1 MKKDFLLIVAIY
13 LLACLGVMPYVKW
26 YVDNPDSLQY
36 INIAHHI
43 LDGRLTLAINGYW
56 SPLITWFLA
65 PFILIFNDG
74 IIAFKYLQMAIG
86 VFVIR
91 KWLIFLVFVDVEE
104 KWKRVL
110 GFVIFPFIVSYSL
123 LNLTPDLL
131 FVGILFALIIEL
143 IRWLDKQTDG
153 SSLGKLGALLFL
165 TKSFGLPL
173 FIFLF
178 CFVIWMKD
186 ERIPKITLK
195 KILLPFGTVAGLWII
210 LLSIKYGKITVSES
224 AKFNFTYE
232 VAPTVGKQVQLPV
245 LGNGLLKPAND
256 FAISAWEEPASQI
269 ALTPLDPFHDF
280 SFYISVV
287 NRNLQSIYFHDF
299 RNQLGWVFVF
309 FLIVYLIRKKS
320 HEVIPLWIKISLLV
334 ICTMYFGY
342 SLILVHERYIW
353 ICTLHFIPMIFF
365 FIDKIFAS
373 FLSTRIS
380 EIKKIQATKRIS
392 EIKLI
397 ILIPVLTLCI
407 KRPAKEVLMCG
418 DRDVNTLQL
427 YHAFRSPIETM
438 SIFYRPDLKLHDD
451 IEKLKRII
459 PHNSNIAS
467 IKNVDPERDGYA
479 STLLIA
485 YECKSKY
492 FGQTFEADST
502 FKGYLVSWK
511 EEAGEKVFDS
521 DGGVKLYLR

>member
-13 LLACLGVMPYVKW
+13 LLACLGIMPFVKW

-56 SPLITWFLA
+56 SPLITWLLA
-65 PFILIFNDG
+65 PFILIFSDG
-74 IIAFKYLQMAIG
+74 IVAFKYLQMAIG
-86 VFVIR
+86 IFVIR
-91 KWLIFLVFVDVEE
+91 KWLMFLVFVDVVE

-110 GFVIFPFIVSYSL
+110 GFVITPFIVSYSL

-131 FVGILFALIIEL
+131 FVGILFALIIEF
-143 IRWLDKQTDG
+143 IKWLEKQTDG
-153 SSLGKLGALLFL
+153 SSLGKLGGLLFL

-186 ERIPKITLK
+186 ERIPKLTLK
-195 KILLPFGTVAGLWII
+195 KILLPFGTISIIWII
-210 LLSIKYGKITVSES
+210 LISVKHGKFTISES

-232 VAPTVGKQVQLPV
+232 VAPTLGKTVQLPI

-256 FAISAWEEPASQI
+256 HALSAWEQPASQI
-269 ALTPLDPFHDF
+269 QLTPLDPIGDF
-280 SFYISVV
+280 PYYLSII

-299 RNQLGWVFVF
+299 RNQLGWVFIF
-309 FLIVYLIRKKS
+309 FFIIYLIRKKS
-320 HEVIPLWIKISLLV
+320 DDVIPLWTKISLLV

-353 ICTLHFIPMIFF
+353 ICTLLFIPLIIY
-365 FIDKIFAS
+365 FIDKS
-373 FLSTRIS
+373 VPT
-380 EIKKIQATKRIS
+380 KKIS

-397 ILIPVLTLCI
+397 LLILVLTLCI
-407 KRPAKEVLMCG
+407 KRPSKEVLMCG

-427 YHAFRSPIETM
+427 YHAFRSPKETM
-438 SIFYRPDLKLHDD
+438 SIFYRPDEKLHDD

-467 IKNVDPERDGYA
+467 IKKADPERDGYT

-492 FGQTFEADST
+492 FGQTFEADSS

-511 EEAGEKVFDS
+511 EEVGEKVFDS
-521 DGGVKLYLR
+521 DGGVKVYLR

>member
-210 LLSIKYGKITVSES
+210 LLSIKYGKFTISES

-232 VAPTVGKQVQLPV
+232 VAPTVGKTVQLPV
-245 LGNGLLKPAND
+245 LGNGLLEPSND
-256 FAISAWEEPASQI
+256 FALSAWEEPASQI
-269 ALTPLDPFHDF
+269 QLTPLDPFGDIAYYF
-280 SFYISVV
+280 NVV

-299 RNQLGWVFVF
+299 RNQLGWVFIF
-309 FLIVYLIRKKS
+309 FLIIYLFRKKS
-320 HEVIPLWIKISLLV
+320 DDVIPLWIKISLLV
-334 ICTMYFGY
+334 ICALYIGY

-353 ICTLHFIPMIFF
+353 ICTLLFIPMIVF

-373 FLSTRIS
+373 FPSSKIS

-397 ILIPVLTLCI
+397 ILIPVLILCI

-418 DRDVNTLQL
+418 DRDVNILQL

-438 SIFYRPDLKLHDD
+438 NIFYRPDEKLHDD
-451 IEKLKRII
+451 IQKLKRII
-459 PHNSNIAS
+459 PPNSNLAS
-467 IKNVDPERDGYA
+467 IKKADPERDGYA

-492 FGQTFEADST
+492 FGQTFEVDST
-502 FKGYLVSWK
+502 FKGYFVSWK
-511 EEAGEKVFDS
+511 AEAGEKVFDS
-521 DGGVKLYLR
+521 DGGVKVYLK

>member
-1 MKKDFLLIVAIY
+1 MKKDFLLIIAIY
-13 LLACLGVMPYVKW
+13 ILACLGVMPYVKW

-43 LDGRLTLAINGYW
+43 LDGRLTLAVNGYW
-56 SPLITWFLA
+56 SPLITWLLA
-65 PFILIFNDG
+65 PFILIFSDG
-74 IIAFKYLQMAIG
+74 IVAFKYLQMAIG
-86 VFVIR
+86 IFVIR
-91 KWLIFLVFVDVEE
+91 KWLLFLVFVDIEI
-104 KWKRVL
+104 KWKRFL
-110 GFVIFPFIVSYSL
+110 GFVIIPFMVSYSL

-131 FVGILFALIIEL
+131 FVGILLSLIVEL
-143 IRWLDKQTDG
+143 IRWLDKQSDG
-153 SSLGKLGALLFL
+153 SKIGKLGAGLFL

-186 ERIPKITLK
+186 ERIPKFTLK
-195 KILLPFGTVAGLWII
+195 KILLPFGTISLVWII
-210 LLSIKYGKITVSES
+210 LLSVKYGKFTISES

-232 VAPTVGKQVQLPV
+232 VAPTPGKTVQLPV
-245 LGNGLLKPAND
+245 LGNGLLEPSNNH
-256 FAISAWEEPASQI
+256 AISAWEEPASQI
-269 ALTPLDPFHDF
+269 QLTPLDPIGDF
-280 SFYISVV
+280 SYYLSIV

-299 RNQLGWVFVF
+299 RNQIGWVFIF
-309 FLIVYLIRKKS
+309 FFIIYLIRKKADDT
-320 HEVIPLWIKISLLV
+320 IPLWIKISLLV
-334 ICTMYFGY
+334 ICTLYFGY

-353 ICTLHFIPMIFF
+353 ICTLLFIPMIVF

-373 FLSTRIS
+373 FPLSGIG
-380 EIKKIQATKRIS
+380 EINIIQATKRIS

-397 ILIPVLTLCI
+397 LLIPVLILCI

-418 DRDVNTLQL
+418 DRDVNALQL

-438 SIFYRPDLKLHDD
+438 SIFYRPDIKLHDD

-459 PHNSNIAS
+459 PQNSNIAS
-467 IKNVDPERDGYA
+467 IKKTDPERDGYA
-479 STLLIA
+479 STLLVA

-492 FGQTFEADST
+492 FGQTFEVDST

-511 EEAGEKVFDS
+511 EEAGEKDFDS
-521 DGGVKLYLR
+521 EGGVKVFRR